1 MLIIFNCLPGSGK
14 STVAK
19 LLSQKINAVY
29 LRVDTVEQAIRS
41 VSEQNKKIG
50 PEGYFVLYELAREN
64 LQLGATVVTDSVND
78 INLIRNTFRDVAI
91 SLNVPFLEVE
101 ILCSDMTQHRY
112 RVENR
117 ISDIPGLTTPNWE
130 QVQCRNYEPWEREHL
145 QLDTAIL
152 SAHRMCRCNYQKNI
166 VRLKRIMATLSRRR
180 LNTSVCFPL
189 KAGLELK
196 ADGLTN
202 TFLHSEWAV
211 IVNSQIF
218 NVSMTIRRAG
228 ETLR

>member
-1 MLIIFNCLPGSGK
+1 MVYGSGK

-19 LLSQKINAVY
+19 LLSQKLMLCIYGLIRLSRRFVQY
-29 LRVDTVEQAIRS
+29 LNRT
-41 VSEQNKKIG
+41 KIG

-166 VRLKRIMATLSRRR
+166 VRLK
-180 LNTSVCFPL
+180 
-189 KAGLELK
+189 G
-196 ADGLTN
+196 
-202 TFLHSEWAV
+202 
-211 IVNSQIF
+211 
-218 NVSMTIRRAG
+218 
-228 ETLR
+228 

>member
-1 MLIIFNCLPGSGK
+1 MLIIFNGLPGSGK

-78 INLIRNTFRDVAI
+78 INLIRNTFRDIAI

-101 ILCSDMTQHRY
+101 ILCSDKTQHRY

-117 ISDIPGLTTPNWE
+117 ILDIPGLTPPDWK
-130 QVQCRNYEPWEREHL
+130 QVQRRNYEPWEREHL
-145 QLDTAIL
+145 QLDTSIL
-152 SAHRMCRCNYQKNI
+152 SAPECVDVILR
-166 VRLKRIMATLSRRR
+166 RIS
-180 LNTSVCFPL
+180 SV
-189 KAGLELK
+189 
-196 ADGLTN
+196 
-202 TFLHSEWAV
+202 
-211 IVNSQIF
+211 
-218 NVSMTIRRAG
+218 
-228 ETLR
+228 

>member
-1 MLIIFNCLPGSGK
+1 MLIIFNGLPGSGK

-91 SLNVPFLEVE
+91 S
-101 ILCSDMTQHRY
+101 
-112 RVENR
+112 
-117 ISDIPGLTTPNWE
+117 
-130 QVQCRNYEPWEREHL
+130 
-145 QLDTAIL
+145 
-152 SAHRMCRCNYQKNI
+152 
-166 VRLKRIMATLSRRR
+166 
-180 LNTSVCFPL
+180 
-189 KAGLELK
+189 
-196 ADGLTN
+196 
-202 TFLHSEWAV
+202 
-211 IVNSQIF
+211 
-218 NVSMTIRRAG
+218 
-228 ETLR
+228 